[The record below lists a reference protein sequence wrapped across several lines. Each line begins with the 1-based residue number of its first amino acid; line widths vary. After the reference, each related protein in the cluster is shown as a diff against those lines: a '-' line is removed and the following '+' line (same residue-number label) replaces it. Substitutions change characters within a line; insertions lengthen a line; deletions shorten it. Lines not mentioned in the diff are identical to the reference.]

1 MLELLY
7 VWIEGFN
14 EGLMKEQGFNFDN
27 RFKYQL
33 HPMSDGIHRLSIK
46 DNPNHLEGFF
56 QPEYS
61 HAEPMAVINN
71 ITAIVGQNGA
81 GKSSIMDF
89 LKENFGGNDE
99 EEDIDE
105 IEEDIRYLYILR
117 KYKGEKLEHYIY
129 VSQNMRIDINVNKE
143 MNFFYELRIDNVG
156 FPRNID
162 NTTLIYFSNVYDNKN
177 EYSKKKLL
185 NISTNYLSSGQFQRD
200 NLSLTGDYKFDEVK
214 RQIDFVYWVNN
225 SETPFVLP
233 FKLPEYVE
241 VVTSR
246 TTNRGM
252 GIFNTHENYPL
263 MESIKSVY
271 ASTTIPYKEKK
282 TKFKLPNEMEDSETI
297 IRLTRGILRHLA
309 YEIRETSIRDELK
322 YLDIGLFEEV
332 ESHSN
337 DDFIRLIRGLQ
348 RLEQVIKGPNDKII
362 RVKKMFGAL
371 AKFMTK
377 FYKDYRQNIKVDMGR
392 MGEIKLTFKIEELK
406 SGGRLKDVLDLYGD
420 LCINYEL
427 FTFSWRDMSSGEKAL
442 LNIYSRFYYASKRQE
457 LLSHPEDDLIILIDE
472 GEVYL
477 HPHWQGNLLNSL
489 IEFLPS
495 VFKNKKELRQRDIQV
510 ILTSNSP
517 FLVSD
522 LPSTNIIFL
531 RKEQNHTK
539 VIEDLDENHRTF
551 AANIHSLLAHSFF
564 MEEGVTGA
572 FAKRK
577 INEIIHLLIKEDI
590 VTIFENE
597 EKIEKTIN
605 LIGEPVIRN
614 KLLQMLAER
623 RMTGVNKE
631 IARLNLRLKKLEKW
645 QDDKN

>member
-1 MLELLY
+1 MELLY

-14 EGLMKEQGFNFDN
+14 EGLMKEQGFNFDS

-117 KYKGEKLEHYIY
+117 KYKDEKLEHYIY
-129 VSQNMRIDINVNKE
+129 KSPNMRIDINVNKE

-214 RQIDFVYWVNN
+214 RQIEFVHWINN
-225 SETPFVLP
+225 IEVPFTLP
-233 FKLPEYVE
+233 FKFPNSVD
-241 VVTSR
+241 VVIRERMRGNMSVFQ
-246 TTNRGM
+246 TTG
-252 GIFNTHENYPL
+252 EYPL
-263 MESIKSVY
+263 LDSIKS
-271 ASTTIPYKEKK
+271 IYKSVNTHKVDG
-282 TKFKLPNEMEDSETI
+282 FKLSDNKADRKVI
-297 IRLTRGILRHLA
+297 VFLTRVILRHIA
-309 YEIRETSIRDELK
+309 SEIRREKVRDKLRDFDIELLQEETDC
-322 YLDIGLFEEV
+322 
-332 ESHSN
+332 N
-337 DDFIRLIRGLQ
+337 DDFIRLSRGLQ
-348 RLEQVIKGPNDKII
+348 RVAYLIDDINEELLLVS
-362 RVKKMFGAL
+362 KMLKAL
-371 AKFMTK
+371 ATFMMN
-377 FYKDYRQNIKVDMGR
+377 FYTDYLHNSTV
-392 MGEIKLTFKIEELK
+392 GEVSYHSIKLTFKIEELK
-406 SGGRLKDVLDLYGD
+406 SGRLKDILNLYEDLSMGRD
-420 LCINYEL
+420 FI
-427 FTFSWRDMSSGEKAL
+427 TFSWRDMSSGEKAL
-442 LNIYSRFYYASKRQE
+442 LNIYSRFYYVSNQPE
-457 LLSHPEDDLIILIDE
+457 LVEHFDDDLIILIDE

-489 IEFLPS
+489 IEFLPI
-495 VFKNKKELRQRDIQV
+495 VFKNKKELRQRNIQV

-522 LPSTNIIFL
+522 LPSANIIFL
-531 RKEQNHTK
+531 RKEQSQTT
-539 VIEDLDENHRTF
+539 VMEELGEDHRTF
-551 AANIHSLLAHSFF
+551 AANIHTLLAHSFF
-564 MEEGVTGA
+564 MEDGVTGA

-577 INEIIHLLIKEDI
+577 INEIIHLLIKGDI

>member
-14 EGLMKEQGFNFDN
+14 EGLMKEQGFNFDS

-117 KYKGEKLEHYIY
+117 KYKDEKLEHYIY
-129 VSQNMRIDINVNKE
+129 KSPNMRIDINVNKE

-214 RQIDFVYWVNN
+214 RQIEFVHWINN
-225 SETPFVLP
+225 IEVPFTLP
-233 FKLPEYVE
+233 FKFPNSVD
-241 VVTSR
+241 VVIRERMRGNMSVFQ
-246 TTNRGM
+246 TTG
-252 GIFNTHENYPL
+252 EYPL
-263 MESIKSVY
+263 LDSIKS
-271 ASTTIPYKEKK
+271 IYKSVNTHKVDG
-282 TKFKLPNEMEDSETI
+282 FKLSDNKADRKVI
-297 IRLTRGILRHLA
+297 VFLTRVILRHIA
-309 YEIRETSIRDELK
+309 SEIRREKVRDKLRDFDIELLQEETDC
-322 YLDIGLFEEV
+322 
-332 ESHSN
+332 N
-337 DDFIRLIRGLQ
+337 DDFIRLSRGLQ
-348 RLEQVIKGPNDKII
+348 RVAYLIDDINEELLLVS
-362 RVKKMFGAL
+362 KMLKAL
-371 AKFMTK
+371 ATFMMN
-377 FYKDYRQNIKVDMGR
+377 FYTDYLHNSTV
-392 MGEIKLTFKIEELK
+392 GEVSYHSIKLTFKIEELK
-406 SGGRLKDVLDLYGD
+406 SGRLKDILNLYEDLSMGRD
-420 LCINYEL
+420 FI
-427 FTFSWRDMSSGEKAL
+427 TFSWRDMSSGEKAL
-442 LNIYSRFYYASKRQE
+442 LNIYSRFYYVSNQPE
-457 LLSHPEDDLIILIDE
+457 LVEHFDDDLIILIDE

-489 IEFLPS
+489 IEFLPI
-495 VFKNKKELRQRDIQV
+495 VFKNKKELRQRNIQV

-522 LPSTNIIFL
+522 LPSANIIFL
-531 RKEQNHTK
+531 RKEQSQTT
-539 VIEDLDENHRTF
+539 VMEELGEDHRTF
-551 AANIHSLLAHSFF
+551 AANIHTLLAHSFF
-564 MEEGVTGA
+564 MEDGVTGA

-577 INEIIHLLIKEDI
+577 INEIIHLLIKGDI